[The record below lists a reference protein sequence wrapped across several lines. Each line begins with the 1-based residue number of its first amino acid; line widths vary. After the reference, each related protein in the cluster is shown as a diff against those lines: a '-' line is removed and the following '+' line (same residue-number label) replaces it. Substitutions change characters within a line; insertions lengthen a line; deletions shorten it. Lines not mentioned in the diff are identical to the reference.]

1 MTRPP
6 VAPGL
11 LDRLRTRFTD
21 FPLIERWGVE
31 ILDLGPGT
39 ARMRLQANPYTC
51 NPGGDRVNGGIQASL
66 VDMACALAL
75 STAFDGAMPF
85 YTSDLHLRYLE
96 PADGDLEAEARVVR
110 RSARSG
116 ILECRLRVGETVVA
130 LGTCHFTI
138 TPKLMA

>member
-1 MTRPP
+1 MEN
-6 VAPGL
+6 VISL
-11 LDRLRTRFTD
+11 NENIKNLCMK
-21 FPLIERWGVE
+21 
-31 ILDLGPGT
+31 GPG
-39 ARMRLQANPYTC
+39 ANFGDVMVV
-51 NPGGDRVNGGIQASL
+51 GGGISGIQASL

-138 TPKLMA
+138 KPKLMA

>member
-1 MTRPP
+1 MSRAM
-6 VAPGL
+6 VAPDL
-11 LDRLRTRFTD
+11 LDRLRARFAA

-31 ILDLGPGT
+31 ILELGPGT

-85 YTSDLHLRYLE
+85 FTSDLHLRYLE
-96 PADGDLEAEARVVR
+96 PADGDVVAEAAVVR

-116 ILECRLRVGETVVA
+116 VIECRLRVGETVVA

-138 TPKLMA
+138 KPKLLA